1 MWYPGAVA
9 TKGCLLSCLVVL
21 SHYPEWDHFNKK
33 DQSFP
38 LSCYVTPP
46 APPNIIPERHSSEAP
61 LYSRTPLQPETPV
74 LPLPGTWR
82 GDNLEGDTACH
93 VSLSHQYRVG
103 SKQPAPPASSL
114 EPSLSLGTQRWL
126 HSFLS
131 EQEGAR
137 MAPTGQWGQSPQRVS
152 NASSRP
158 PQAVLNSV
166 RQNPQSQLWGPLKS
180 RGPLAI
186 TLVLS

>member
-1 MWYPGAVA
+1 MWYPGAIA

-21 SHYPEWDHFNKK
+21 SHHPEWDHFNKK
-33 DQSFP
+33 EQSFP
-38 LSCYVTPP
+38 PSCYVTPP
-46 APPNIIPERHSSEAP
+46 APPNISPERHSSEAP
-61 LYSRTPLQPETPV
+61 LYSRTPLQPETPA

-82 GDNLEGDTACH
+82 GDNLEGDRACH
-93 VSLSHQYRVG
+93 VSFSHQYRVG

-131 EQEGAR
+131 EREGAR

-152 NASSRP
+152 NASSP
-158 PQAVLNSV
+158 PPPPVLNSV

-180 RGPLAI
+180 SHL
-186 TLVLS
+186 LSAKAL